1 MQRRLVAIGLL
12 VLAVPMAWL
21 AWGFARDMRAHEQ
34 RIAREV
40 ACSTP
45 LAAPSKSPRPARSM
59 TRRCWSSMEAAAD
72 STKVSHLG
80 SDYAARSY
88 RVIAPSRF
96 GLVFGCHLA
105 DFLIEEGKW
114 SGADFG
120 RGPR

>member
-34 RIAREV
+34 RIGSGNRLLDTASGAVEV
-40 ACSTP
+40 AEAGKIDDPP
-45 LAAPSKSPRPARSM
+45 LLVIHGSGGGFDQGL
-59 TRRCWSSMEAAAD
+59 T
-72 STKVSHLG
+72 LG

-88 RVIAPSRF
+88 RVIVPSRF

-105 DFLIEEGKW
+105 DSLIEEGEW
-114 SGADFG
+114 SGADFR